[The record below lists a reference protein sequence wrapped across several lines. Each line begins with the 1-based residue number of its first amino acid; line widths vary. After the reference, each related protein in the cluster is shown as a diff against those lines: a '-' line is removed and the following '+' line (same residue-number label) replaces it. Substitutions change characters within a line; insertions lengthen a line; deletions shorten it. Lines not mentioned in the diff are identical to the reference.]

1 LRGSGRQRARG
12 KTRRPPRNCS
22 AASLGVGVPPWL
34 EMYWIA
40 RVAKESAPGNS
51 GHWSAPAAGDRGSGR
66 STSGSAT
73 CSSSSALAGEPLM
86 ADAVRPVCGAPGAR
100 VSFYPAVAQA
110 PSSPGVPHSP
120 SARPSHANSGFG
132 VPPTQFG
139 PPHARDARCRW
150 YRHSAAAGGQRGK
163 PRRRGGPGAQPDPRP
178 KPPRRAVR
186 RACTSSCCHNNDLL
200 NCRSWAPRQTRDSI
214 ANRCTT
220 KGQAKVLK
228 VFLCAKG
235 K

>member
-1 LRGSGRQRARG
+1 
-12 KTRRPPRNCS
+12 
-22 AASLGVGVPPWL
+22 
-34 EMYWIA
+34 
-40 RVAKESAPGNS
+40 
-51 GHWSAPAAGDRGSGR
+51 
-66 STSGSAT
+66 
-73 CSSSSALAGEPLM
+73 
-86 ADAVRPVCGAPGAR
+86 VRPVCGAPGAR

-220 KGQAKVLK
+220 RGKLRFLNMLPLKEQRIASFIPPIPPLRPSAHRRHPPSCSASQRVAVPTWWWRHCSLHVLRSHPQRSRPAAESSWREEPRQGGG
-228 VFLCAKG
+228 LTARR
-235 K
+235 